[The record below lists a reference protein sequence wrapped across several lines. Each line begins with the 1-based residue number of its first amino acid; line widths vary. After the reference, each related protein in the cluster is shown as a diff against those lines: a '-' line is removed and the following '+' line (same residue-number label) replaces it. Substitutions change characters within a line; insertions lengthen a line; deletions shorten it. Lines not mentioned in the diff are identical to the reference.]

1 MQIAHNWNKS
11 GNNYMTPSFWNATN
25 ITSIA
30 ISQKSA
36 LTGTMGNF
44 FMYYYARGCSSL
56 TSLAV
61 PDTSSLESVGDSF
74 MYSYARDCS
83 SLTSLD
89 VPDTSS
95 LSSAGNYFMYSYAR
109 DCSSL
114 TSLAVPDTSSLESVG
129 DSFMYY
135 YAQGCS
141 SLTKLVLPA
150 VGWFQ
155 DNNVDWSVPASRLG
169 VLEGHV
175 LDSDDLSSWQA
186 LTVSGKTL
194 HTNYIRDPDLVYYAK
209 AEAPEPGVTTLPATS
224 IGHDSAT
231 LNGSLA
237 SLGLEPSV
245 DVYFEFRKTG
255 ASTWS
260 STTAQAKTTRGTF
273 SANISGLGTETEYEF
288 RAVVAWDS
296 ETAYGD
302 VEYLFRARKQLGEP
316 PD

>member
-1 MQIAHNWNKS
+1 
-11 GNNYMTPSFWNATN
+11 
-25 ITSIA
+25 
-30 ISQKSA
+30 
-36 LTGTMGNF
+36 
-44 FMYYYARGCSSL
+44 
-56 TSLAV
+56 
-61 PDTSSLESVGDSF
+61 
-74 MYSYARDCS
+74 
-83 SLTSLD
+83 
-89 VPDTSS
+89 
-95 LSSAGNYFMYSYAR
+95 
-109 DCSSL
+109 
-114 TSLAVPDTSSLESVG
+114 
-129 DSFMYY
+129 
-135 YAQGCS
+135 
-141 SLTKLVLPA
+141 
-150 VGWFQ
+150 
-155 DNNVDWSVPASRLG
+155 LG

-194 HTNYIRDPDLVYYAK
+194 HTNYIRDPDLVYYGGT
-209 AEAPEPGVTTLPATS
+209 EPAVTTLPATS

-302 VEYLFRARKQLGEP
+302 VEYFETKVAKKDISITSDSDISIQGKKTARGTARLTGKTEPQTEGRKLAKAEIRFTADSELSAEGGKIAQTEIALDSTTKFGTTSKKVAKAEIRLDGETKIETEGKAISKERLK
-316 PD
+316 